1 MRMDDLSA
9 RKLVFNLRELLTSV
23 VGFSELMSDPY
34 YDLSTER
41 RLEYAE
47 IVYASGLRL
56 TECVERLS
64 EHIDMPETSTGAG

>member
-1 MRMDDLSA
+1 MQMDTLSA
-9 RKLVFNLRELLTSV
+9 RKLVFNLRELLTNI
-23 VGFSELMSDPY
+23 VGYAELMTDPCF
-34 YDLSTER
+34 DLPEKR

-64 EHIDMPETSTGAG
+64 QQIDLTANE